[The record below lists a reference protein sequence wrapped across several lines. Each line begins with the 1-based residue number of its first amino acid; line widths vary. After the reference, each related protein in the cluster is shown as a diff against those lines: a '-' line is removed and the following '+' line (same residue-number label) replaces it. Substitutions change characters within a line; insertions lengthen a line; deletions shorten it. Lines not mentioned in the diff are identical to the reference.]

1 MKYHNVK
8 TFYYAWMIDSIKRYV
23 SVNKVNTRAAKTK
36 HIEDDMCHKYS
47 ICYDY
52 FFSFLSASLGHSVL
66 SVEPNINDV
75 YRFHKAAKLG
85 RYERWITLLN
95 NQVGASRDPVTIVQ
109 DKPQVNL
116 PYLHHG
122 WNSGNACPQP
132 GSAVTLLQAS
142 FNIHVNWIP
151 CQL

>member
-1 MKYHNVK
+1 MSISLIKIYRTPTTTNERLPTEQQNGYHGVATEQLIEGDVSHIFN
-8 TFYYAWMIDSIKRYV
+8 FY
-23 SVNKVNTRAAKTK
+23 
-36 HIEDDMCHKYS
+36 C
-47 ICYDY
+47 Y
-52 FFSFLSASLGHSVL
+52 FFSFLSASLEHSVL

-116 PYLHHG
+116 P
-122 WNSGNACPQP
+122 
-132 GSAVTLLQAS
+132 
-142 FNIHVNWIP
+142 
-151 CQL
+151 